1 MGAPAQSH
9 DDPGT
14 HESVEHACGI
24 DRSQLF
30 SDEAPPIG
38 AVAAEHWPEQA
49 SVLAAWLLRW
59 N

>member
-1 MGAPAQSH
+1 M
-9 DDPGT
+9 
-14 HESVEHACGI
+14 EHACGI

-38 AVAAEHWPEQA
+38 AVAAEPWAEVVR
-49 SVLAAWLLRW
+49 SLAAWLLRW